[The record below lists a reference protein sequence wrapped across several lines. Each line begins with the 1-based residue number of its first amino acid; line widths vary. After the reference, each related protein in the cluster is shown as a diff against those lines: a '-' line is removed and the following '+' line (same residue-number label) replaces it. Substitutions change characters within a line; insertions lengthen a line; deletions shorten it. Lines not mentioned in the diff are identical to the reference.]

1 MTEAN
6 KNLKLLRPLLRG
18 LPIIIA
24 VVMGAVSMAKW
35 YLDHTVPMF
44 ESMARVKLADPTDGP
59 SSANL
64 YKDFDVFSNKNKIG
78 TEIEIMK
85 SKALVE
91 KTLDSIDMETVLYR
105 IGKVVKKELYH
116 EAPFKPVIKIKNHK
130 WYDKPFS
137 ISVNSVTDYTIM
149 LPGKPAMK
157 GVFGQPILSDVADI
171 ILMKNERLL
180 AEKPNLSFTGT
191 YEVIV
196 NSREKMVDKIV
207 GKLDITSVDK
217 DIPILRII
225 YTSPV
230 PEKAADYVNVLAKT
244 YIADYVENK
253 YKAANTTVNF
263 LNNQLQQIGNK
274 LDNSETAI
282 EDYRNNGNIINIRQ
296 ETETD
301 LRKIAQMKIQLA
313 NLHMNLAA
321 IDTLNNY
328 IQRGKDNFLQVAPN
342 FEAFTDLLSTEMI
355 KKVKQ
360 LQSEKKDLLIRYT
373 ETNDK
378 VKVVDEKLDDV
389 FTYFVESIKNTK
401 ENYEIKYKEID
412 NAIKEME
419 KVFIGLPTKEKE
431 MTVLERDFGLNQK
444 TYMFLHEKKTEAEIA
459 RAATISFHKIIAY
472 GEVPAKP
479 VSPNRVLIIAVS
491 AILAIL
497 GSTFLIYTVHAMKAK
512 VNDSSVIEKNSI
524 TPLVAEVLMQRREKD
539 RVTHFNNVAI
549 QLELRNVIKY
559 PAVIAFTSF
568 AKKEGK
574 SYVAANLARGIV
586 SLNKKVLLVDVGG
599 TVPDKQGWF
608 LQIIEGASVYKTP
621 VNNLFYY
628 RANEESK
635 DQVVIQEQL
644 QAKINEWKK
653 TYDAILIRNNPI
665 GDYGNTL
672 VFMAVADVNMFV
684 LDSRKTPAKN
694 VLEADVLKEKFNIPN
709 MKFVLNR
716 AYYNPSVLVEL
727 WDMAKSVIS
736 LPNTIKQIVSK
747 YLPKK

>member
-1 MTEAN
+1 
-6 KNLKLLRPLLRG
+6 
-18 LPIIIA
+18 
-24 VVMGAVSMAKW
+24 MGAVSMAKW

>member
-6 KNLKLLRPLLRG
+6 KNMKLLRPLLRG

-24 VVMGAVSMAKW
+24 VVMGAVSLAKW

-44 ESMARVKLADPTDGP
+44 ESMARVKLADPSDGP
-59 SSANL
+59 ASANL

-78 TEIEIMK
+78 TEVEIMK

-105 IGKVVKKELYH
+105 IGKMVKKELYH

-130 WYDKPFS
+130 WNDKPFV
-137 ISVNSVTDYTIM
+137 IRVTSSTEFTIN
-149 LPGKPAMK
+149 LPDKPAMK
-157 GVFGQPILSDVADI
+157 GIFGQPILSDVADI

-180 AEKPNLSFTGT
+180 AEKPNLSFIGL

-196 NSREKMVDKIV
+196 NSREKAIDHII

-244 YIADYVENK
+244 YIDDYVENK
-253 YKAANTTVNF
+253 YKAANITVKF
-263 LNNQLQQIGNK
+263 LDNQLQQIGNK
-274 LDNSETAI
+274 LNNSETAI
-282 EDYRNNGNIINIRQ
+282 EDYRNDGNIINIRQ

-328 IQRGKDNFLQVAPN
+328 IQRGKENFLLVAPN

-360 LQSEKKDLLIRYT
+360 LQSEKKDLLLRYT
-373 ETNDK
+373 ANNDK
-378 VKVVDEKLDDV
+378 VKVVDDKLDDV

-401 ENYEIKYKEID
+401 NNYEIKYKEID
-412 NAIKEME
+412 TAIKEME

-431 MTVLERDFGLNQK
+431 MTILERDFGMNQK

-459 RAATISFHKIIAY
+459 RAATISFHRIIAF

-497 GSTFLIYTVHAMKAK
+497 GSTSLIYTVHAMKAK
-512 VNDSSVIEKNSI
+512 VNDSSVIEKSSL
-524 TPLVAEVLMQRREKD
+524 TPLVAEILMQRKEKD
-539 RVTHFNNVAI
+539 RITHFNNVAI

-559 PAVIAFTSF
+559 PAVISFTSF

-574 SYVAANLARGIV
+574 SYIAANLARGIV

-599 TVPDKQGWF
+599 TVPDKQGWY
-608 LQIIEGASVYKTP
+608 LQSIEGTLICKTP
-621 VNNLFYY
+621 VSNLFYY

-635 DQVVIQEQL
+635 DQVVIQEEL
-644 QAKINEWKK
+644 QDKLNEWKK
-653 TYDAILIRNNPI
+653 TYDAIFIRNNPT
-665 GDYGNTL
+665 GDFGNTL

-684 LDSRKTPAKN
+684 LDSRKTSAKK
-694 VLEADVLKEKFNIPN
+694 VLEADVLKEKFNVPN
-709 MKFVLNR
+709 MKFILNK
-716 AYYNPSVLVEL
+716 AYYNPSLFVEL
-727 WDMAKSVIS
+727 WEIAKKFMTFPRGIK
-736 LPNTIKQIVSK
+736 NTIVK
-747 YLPKK
+747 YLSKK

>member
-1 MTEAN
+1 
-6 KNLKLLRPLLRG
+6 
-18 LPIIIA
+18 
-24 VVMGAVSMAKW
+24 MGAVSMAKW

-196 NSREKMVDKIV
+196 NSREKIVDQIV

-727 WDMAKSVIS
+727 WDMVKSVIS
-736 LPNTIKQIVSK
+736 LPRTLKETVVK

>member
-1 MTEAN
+1 
-6 KNLKLLRPLLRG
+6 
-18 LPIIIA
+18 
-24 VVMGAVSMAKW
+24 MGAVSLAKW

-44 ESMARVKLADPTDGP
+44 ESMARVKLADPSDGP
-59 SSANL
+59 ASANL

-78 TEIEIMK
+78 TEVEIMK

-105 IGKVVKKELYH
+105 IGKMVKKELYH

-137 ISVNSVTDYTIM
+137 IYVSSFTEYTIT
-149 LPGKPAMK
+149 LPGKPAIK

-180 AEKPNLSFTGT
+180 AEKPNLSFTGA

-196 NSREKMVDKIV
+196 NSREKMVDQII

-244 YIADYVENK
+244 YIDDYVENK
-253 YKAANTTVNF
+253 YKAANITVNF
-263 LNNQLQQIGNK
+263 LNDQLKQIGSK

-313 NLHMNLAA
+313 NLQMSLAA
-321 IDTLNNY
+321 IDSLNNY
-328 IQRGKDNFLQVAPN
+328 VQRGKDNFLLVAPN
-342 FEAFTDLLSTEMI
+342 FEAFTDLLSTEMV
-355 KKVKQ
+355 KKIKQ
-360 LQSEKKDLLIRYT
+360 LQSEKKDLLLRYT

-378 VKVVDEKLDDV
+378 VKVVDDKLNDV

-431 MTVLERDFGLNQK
+431 MTVLERDFGMNQK

-459 RAATISFHKIIAY
+459 RAATISFHRIIAY
-472 GEVPAKP
+472 GEVPVKP

-524 TPLVAEVLMQRREKD
+524 TPLVAEILMQRREKD

-549 QLELRNVIKY
+549 QLELRNVVKY

-608 LQIIEGASVYKTP
+608 LQIIDGASVYKTP

-644 QAKINEWKK
+644 QAKMNEWKK

-694 VLEADVLKEKFNIPN
+694 VLDADVLKEKFNIPN

-727 WDMAKSVIS
+727 WEMVKTVIG
-736 LPNTIKQIVSK
+736 LPGTIKESVTK
-747 YLPKK
+747 YLPKR

>member
-1 MTEAN
+1 
-6 KNLKLLRPLLRG
+6 
-18 LPIIIA
+18 
-24 VVMGAVSMAKW
+24 MGAVSMAKW

-196 NSREKMVDKIV
+196 NSREKIVDQIV

-491 AILAIL
+491 AILAIM

>member
-1 MTEAN
+1 
-6 KNLKLLRPLLRG
+6 
-18 LPIIIA
+18 
-24 VVMGAVSMAKW
+24 MGAVSMAKW

-196 NSREKMVDKIV
+196 NSREKIVDQIV

-568 AKKEGK
+568 AKREGK

-736 LPNTIKQIVSK
+736 LPRTLKETVVK

>member
-196 NSREKMVDKIV
+196 NSREKIVDQIV

-568 AKKEGK
+568 AKREGK

-736 LPNTIKQIVSK
+736 LPRTLKETVVK